1 MFAFLKAL
9 KRSDDKPFLAR
20 IAAGDM
26 ILIDLREE
34 NELAATGSA
43 QGALHLPLG
52 RLAQAAD
59 PANRARHKALS
70 VERPVALYCASGA
83 RSAQGVMTLRRL
95 GYTEVHNLGGLSHWQ
110 AAGGAIQR

>member
-9 KRSDDKPFLAR
+9 KRSDAKPFLAR

-26 ILIDLREE
+26 VLIDLREE
-34 NELAATGSA
+34 GELAATGSA

-59 PANRARHKALS
+59 PSTAPATKRLALKG
-70 VERPVALYCASGA
+70 P
-83 RSAQGVMTLRRL
+83 
-95 GYTEVHNLGGLSHWQ
+95 
-110 AAGGAIQR
+110 

>member
-9 KRSDDKPFLAR
+9 KRSDATPLLAR

-26 ILIDLREE
+26 ILIDLREAA
-34 NELAATGSA
+34 ELAATGSA

-59 PANRARHKALS
+59 PSNRARHKALRP
-70 VERPVALYCASGA
+70 ETPVALYCASGA
-83 RSAQGVMTLRRL
+83 RSAQGVMTLRKL
-95 GYTEVHNLGGLSHWQ
+95 GFAEVHNLGGLSHWQ
-110 AAGGAIQR
+110 AAGGAITR